1 LPSPLLL
8 SRLSLLLAC
17 RRLELGQPFLHLGHG
32 FFVFAL
38 LGEGESLLTQL
49 CAAELT
55 KQCQEAVKQD
65 PNSSGAKL
73 CQEGLTLHQQGKD
86 KEAMAKM
93 QEGLAQLQPAKAPAA
108 KPY

>member
-1 LPSPLLL
+1 MKKAILPIIAAMIVGLVAAP
-8 SRLSLLLAC
+8 AAWA
-17 RRLELGQPFLHLGHG
+17 GGK
-32 FFVFAL
+32 
-38 LGEGESLLTQL
+38 
-49 CAAELT
+49 AAELT

-73 CQEGLTLHQQGKD
+73 CQEGLTLHKQGKE

-93 QEGLAQLQPAKAPAA
+93 QEGLAQLQPATAPTG

>member
-1 LPSPLLL
+1 MKKAI
-8 SRLSLLLAC
+8 LAAMIMG
-17 RRLELGQPFLHLGHG
+17 L
-32 FFVFAL
+32 V
-38 LGEGESLLTQL
+38 
-49 CAAELT
+49 AAPAAWAGGGKAADLT

-73 CQEGLTLHQQGKD
+73 CQEGITLQQQGKD